1 MRRLLVAVAGAT
13 LVGQGGCGGEL
24 MTWRTQ
30 PPAPSLA
37 GKLVITVA
45 DRRAGNEGGDD
56 PSLVGSE
63 HGALFIPHALRLSG
77 PTEAADKIRRLV
89 SEAARTAGVGVAPP
103 GDTSG
108 TARLAVEI
116 HNLWCDGISLAYTK
130 ARLIASAIVTGPE
143 GAVRGNM
150 PLQVEGAGAHCSD
163 AYETMLTNAYSSA
176 SAQMSDPH
184 LKAALT
190 GANARPSP

>member
-1 MRRLLVAVAGAT
+1 MRRLGLIGLWGAT
-13 LVGQGGCGGEL
+13 LVSAAGCGGEL
-24 MTWRTQ
+24 MTWRKQ

-37 GKLVITVA
+37 GKVVITVA
-45 DRRAGNEGGDD
+45 DRRAGSQGGDD

-77 PTEAADKIRRLV
+77 PTEAADRIRTLV
-89 SEAARTAGVGVAPP
+89 AEAALTAGVGVAPP
-103 GDTSG
+103 GDGSG

-116 HNLWCDGISLAYTK
+116 HNMWCDGISLAYTK

-143 GAVRGNM
+143 GAVRANM

-163 AYETMLTNAYSSA
+163 AYETMLNNAYSSA

-190 GANARPSP
+190 GGN